1 MPMSDEDC
9 ALPPKIGT
17 ELCDKSIT
25 LSIDNHFLTYN
36 DNFDGIIAKDYEDA
50 VKINVECQGDKFY
63 LKLEDGPGTG
73 YHFRI
78 VSGVVTGVVLFHVF
92 GHIRSLVSGLVLS
105 VVYKIVTFDR
115 LYFV

>member
-50 VKINVECQGDKFY
+50 VKINVECEGDKFY
-63 LKLEDGPGTG
+63 LKLEDGPGNG
-73 YHFRI
+73 YYFRI
-78 VSGVVTGVVLFHVF
+78 VSGVVTGVVLLYVF
-92 GHIRSLVSGLVLS
+92 DHIRSLVSGIDYTVLYS
-105 VVYKIVTFDR
+105 KI
-115 LYFV
+115 

>member
-50 VKINVECQGDKFY
+50 VKINVECQGDKFF
-63 LKLEDGPGTG
+63 LKLEDGPG
-73 YHFRI
+73 RVQI
-78 VSGVVTGVVLFHVF
+78 CV
-92 GHIRSLVSGLVLS
+92 
-105 VVYKIVTFDR
+105 
-115 LYFV
+115 